1 MEAIIGSIITAIIT
15 SGLALVGIIITNA
28 QANKSIENKILTA
41 QAVTD
46 TKLENLTNEVRRHNE
61 FAIRIPTLET
71 EVRQLKEDVKEL
83 RVIKNKNSI

>member
-1 MEAIIGSIITAIIT
+1 MGAIIGSIITAFIT

-28 QANKSIENKILTA
+28 SANKSIENKIITA

-61 FAIRIPTLET
+61 FAIRIPTLEAEVKQLKD
-71 EVRQLKEDVKEL
+71 EVRDLKEKVYQA
-83 RVIKNKNSI
+83 

>member
-15 SGLALVGIIITNA
+15 SGLALVGVIITNA
-28 QANKSIENKILTA
+28 TSNKSIENKIVTA

-61 FAIRIPTLET
+61 FAIRIPTIET
-71 EVRQLKEDVKEL
+71 ELKQVKDDVKEL
-83 RVIKNKNSI
+83 KSKIYE

>member
-1 MEAIIGSIITAIIT
+1 MEAIIGSIITAFIT

-28 QANKSIENKILTA
+28 SANKSIENKIITA

-61 FAIRIPTLET
+61 FAIRIPTLEAEVKQLKD
-71 EVRQLKEDVKEL
+71 EVRDLKEKVYQA
-83 RVIKNKNSI
+83 

>member
-1 MEAIIGSIITAIIT
+1 MEAIIGSIITAFIT

-28 QANKSIENKILTA
+28 SSNKSIENKILTA

-61 FAIRIPTLET
+61 FAIRIPTMET
-71 EVRQLKEDVKEL
+71 EIKQLRQEVQDLKN
-83 RVIKNKNSI
+83 RVYE

>member
-1 MEAIIGSIITAIIT
+1 MESIIGSIIVALIT

-28 QANKSIENKILTA
+28 TANKSIENKIITA

-71 EVRQLKEDVKEL
+71 EVKQLKDEVKALKEK
-83 RVIKNKNSI
+83 VY

>member
-1 MEAIIGSIITAIIT
+1 MEIIGSIIVALIT

-28 QANKSIENKILTA
+28 SSNKSIENKILTA

-61 FAIRIPTLET
+61 FAVRIPTIEA
-71 EVRQLKEDVKEL
+71 EVKQMKDDIKE
-83 RVIKNKNSI
+83 IKKQVY